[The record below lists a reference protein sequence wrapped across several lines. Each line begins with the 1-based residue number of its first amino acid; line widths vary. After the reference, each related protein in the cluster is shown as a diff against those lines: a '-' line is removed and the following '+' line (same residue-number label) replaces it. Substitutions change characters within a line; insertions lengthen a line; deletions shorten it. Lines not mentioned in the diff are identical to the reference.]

1 MSGPCLSSTSRMGK
15 YLFPGLLALCAASA
29 PVCASTFT
37 IAPIRAELGAAHHS
51 AALTLVNAEDQP
63 VVIQVRAVAWS
74 QRDGQETLED
84 THDLLVSPAVLQIPG
99 NGSQIVR
106 VALRDAANDDH
117 ELTYR
122 VIFDE
127 VPQAASAEFN
137 GLRVSL
143 RLSVPV
149 FVAPA
154 HGRATA
160 NVTWELHRMA
170 GGDVEVAAFNQG
182 TAHLQVTDFDVQAG
196 TAMPIHAKTSKYVL
210 AGSRMIWQLKA
221 EDAMTWQGPIMVH
234 GHSDQGEFTAPIA
247 PNGL

>member
-1 MSGPCLSSTSRMGK
+1 MGK
-15 YLFPGLLALCAASA
+15 CVFPGLLALCAAAA
-29 PVCASTFT
+29 PASASTFT

-51 AALTLVNAEDQP
+51 AALTLINAEDQP
-63 VVIQVRAVAWS
+63 VVIQVRAMEWS
-74 QRDGQETLED
+74 QRHGEEHLED

-106 VALRDAANDDH
+106 VALRDAANQDH

-154 HGRATA
+154 HGRAA
-160 NVTWELHRMA
+160 ADVTWELHRMT
-170 GGDVEVAAFNQG
+170 GGDFEVVAFNQG
-182 TAHLQVTDFDVQAG
+182 TAHVQVTDFDVQAG
-196 TAMPIHAKTSKYVL
+196 TAMPIHANTSKYVL

-221 EDAMTWQGPIMVH
+221 EDVMTWRGPLVVH